1 MINFRVIPP
10 RPGGKIVP
18 TRPQT
23 EYIFALVGRLKL
35 TALNDRVGKTQ
46 CTREEFLLKIELTY
60 RMFRL
65 NSQYMRDA
73 ENRTCLII
81 PRGSKQDNIE
91 GKIE

>member
-1 MINFRVIPP
+1 MSEFLKCSQCLLLTVSKICVVKFWLMINFRVIPP

-60 RMFRL
+60 RMFRF
-65 NSQYMRDA
+65 NSQ
-73 ENRTCLII
+73 
-81 PRGSKQDNIE
+81 
-91 GKIE
+91 